1 MFRKRE
7 NGRVAAEAVGATR
20 VSIVLQPGRDRMVK
34 IPESELSGRS
44 FNPDLGFAELTR
56 EPVKALVK
64 SVALHCAGC
73 LNVPLG
79 EKRVSFFPL

>member
-7 NGRVAAEAVGATR
+7 NGGAAAEAVGATR

-34 IPESELSGRS
+34 NLGS
-44 FNPDLGFAELTR
+44 FSPDLGFAELTR

-64 SVALHCAGC
+64 TMALHRAGR

-79 EKRVSFFPL
+79 GKAG